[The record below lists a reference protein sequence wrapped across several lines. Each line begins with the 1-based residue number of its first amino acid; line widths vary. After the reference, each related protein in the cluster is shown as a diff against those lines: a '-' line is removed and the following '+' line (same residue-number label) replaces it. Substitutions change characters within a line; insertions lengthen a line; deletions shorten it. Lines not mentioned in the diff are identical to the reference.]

1 MHLAT
6 LRHARLTLPI
16 TERMHQNFTRLHV
29 GLTIGAALEELRRN
43 PPRSRIQY
51 FYVVDDD
58 NRLQGVVPTRQL
70 LLGNPLAPL
79 KDIMISK
86 VVTIPANATV
96 LEACEFFIQHRLL
109 AFPVVDDNGRLLG
122 LVDIELYNEELSRLE
137 ESTAASRL
145 VAPVR
150 RFLQVEAA
158 GGIILLAVTV
168 VAMLLANSPLAEPV
182 QHFWET
188 HVSIRVGTFAL
199 DESLLHWINDGLM
212 TLFFF
217 VVGLEIKR
225 EMVMGELA
233 EPRKA
238 LLPVVA
244 ALGGMAM
251 PALVY
256 SLVLMGGQGWQGWP
270 VPTATDIAF
279 VVGVLIL
286 LGPRVPGGLKI
297 FLLTLAIA
305 DDIGAVVLIA
315 VVFSKPIDVTA
326 LALGIG
332 GLGLVAMLRWFG
344 VRSFGVYILVGIATW
359 LSFLHSGIHPTVA
372 GVFLGLLTPAR
383 LGLVRRVRVDMAR
396 ELTARIAGEG
406 NQQPAAQGI
415 TSPLEQL
422 ETALHPWVAFVI
434 MPIFALANAGVT
446 IQGTNLANPVTL
458 GVALGLLVGKPLGIV
473 LFSFLSSR
481 LGLTRLPA
489 GVNWGILVGAGC
501 LGGIGFTMSL
511 FIAGLAFEEAMR
523 DQAKIGILLGS
534 TTSGFLGSAL
544 LLIYLPSREG
554 TPQDI

>member
-225 EMVMGELA
+225 EMIMGELA

-534 TTSGFLGSAL
+534 TASGLLGAAL

-554 TPQDI
+554 SPQDI